1 LFIPTADLLI
11 RRFIH
16 YVIRQERR
24 KEEEEEMRLK
34 LEGVKKAIE
43 AESLQKEK
51 DGCRP
56 AAIP

>member
-1 LFIPTADLLI
+1 L
-11 RRFIH
+11 
-16 YVIRQERR
+16 IRQERR